1 MLDAL
6 LERAASAPRFDHFGR
21 VTRVVGLVIEATGID
36 VGVGELCRVT
46 SLTDDRSVLA
56 EVVGFHEASVVL
68 MPLGELDGL
77 HAGSFVQPLG
87 RSFGVDVGPSLLGR
101 VLNGLG
107 HPIDGKGPLEVAERV
122 PLAAEPP
129 NPLERDM
136 IHEPLETGVRAIDGL
151 LTIGRGQRIGI
162 FAGSGV
168 GKSTLLGMIAR
179 HAKADVNVIA
189 LLGERGREV
198 RDFLEHSLGEEGLAR
213 SVIIVA
219 TGDQAALVRARG
231 ALVATAI
238 AEYFRDQGKQVMLM
252 VDSVTRVAMAWREI
266 GLATGEPPTTKGYP
280 PSVFASLPR
289 LLERAGNGSK
299 GGITGIYT
307 VLVDGDDFNEPVADA
322 ARSILDGH
330 IVLTRRLAS
339 AGHFPSIDVLE
350 SKSRVR
356 DQIISAEQRTDAE
369 TLLRAEATYREK
381 EDLILVGAYQRGSHP
396 VVDAA
401 VDNRDAILGLLQQ
414 NSADTTR
421 MLQTRARMHEI
432 AGADQRRDHQ
442 GGLTMFRFR
451 LQKVL
456 DLREER
462 ERTIASELA
471 NALGAEREAQS
482 RLDGL
487 RAERTANAEDA
498 HKEPCRSVGELANL
512 ALLMQRLDGEIDNAS
527 DAVTEAGMTVSEVKE
542 ALAGAYKDRRVLD
555 RLKERHEESH
565 KADEDQSDRKNM
577 DDIALTRYLQGD
589 NQ

>member
-1 MLDAL
+1 MLLDTL
-6 LERAASAPRFDHFGR
+6 AATIADTPRFDRFGR
-21 VTRVVGLVIEATGID
+21 VTRVIGLVIEATGID

-56 EVVGFHEASVVL
+56 EVVGFHEDNVIL

-107 HPIDGKGPLEVAERV
+107 HPIDDKGPIEFTERV

-129 NPLERDM
+129 NPLERRTID
-136 IHEPLETGVRAIDGL
+136 EPLETGVRAIDGM

-198 RDFLEHSLGEEGLAR
+198 RDFIEHSLGEEGLSR

-219 TGDQAALVRARG
+219 TGDQAALIRARG

-238 AEYFRDQGKQVMLM
+238 AEYFRDQGKHVMLM
-252 VDSVTRVAMAWREI
+252 LDSVTRVAMAWREI

-280 PSVFASLPR
+280 PSVFALLPR
-289 LLERAGNGSK
+289 LLERAGNARV

-322 ARSILDGH
+322 TRSILDGH
-330 IVLTRRLAS
+330 IVLTRKLAS
-339 AGHFPSIDVLE
+339 AGHFPSIDILD

-356 DQIISAEQRTDAE
+356 DQVVSANHRTAAE
-369 TLLRAEATYREK
+369 TILRTEATYREK
-381 EDLILVGAYQRGSHP
+381 EDLILVGAYQKGTNAI
-396 VVDAA
+396 VDSA
-401 VDNRDAILGLLQQ
+401 VE
-414 NSADTTR
+414 
-421 MLQTRARMHEI
+421 H
-432 AGADQRRDHQ
+432 
-442 GGLTMFRFR
+442 
-451 LQKVL
+451 
-456 DLREER
+456 
-462 ERTIASELA
+462 
-471 NALGAEREAQS
+471 REA
-482 RLDGL
+482 
-487 RAERTANAEDA
+487 
-498 HKEPCRSVGELANL
+498 VL
-512 ALLMQRLDGEIDNAS
+512 ALLRQR
-527 DAVTEAGMTVSEVKE
+527 
-542 ALAGAYKDRRVLD
+542 
-555 RLKERHEESH
+555 
-565 KADEDQSDRKNM
+565 ADETTTIGETHATM
-577 DDIALTRYLQGD
+577 GD
-589 NQ
+589 LAARITASNRQAA